1 MKKTTIIIA
10 AIVAAL
16 VLAVVLVINFPNGKP
31 ADQPEGTS
39 APTESSEPTII
50 IPPTDNPD
58 ETDAPDDPT
67 DPSGDV
73 TEHEFDPNDPIGNGD
88 IAPDEINDDPSVK
101 VVDSTV
107 ETEKKDVV
115 VDDPTPADDTVKPSV
130 KEQDVVQTGEVAEE
144 IINDTIIEEKEKAE
158 KERKEEEQK
167 EQEKHPAVVVEEKT
181 TTETPEEK
189 PPVIVEEKDITPSGN
204 EPTYVDPTK
213 GEHPFEIEDNGTPTE
228 YNVDDHLVDGERP
241 GEGIHF

>member
-31 ADQPEGTS
+31 ADQPEETS
-39 APTESSEPTII
+39 VPTESSEPTII

-115 VDDPTPADDTVKPSV
+115 VDDPTPADDSVKPSV

-144 IINDTIIEEKEKAE
+144 IINDTVIEEKEKAE

-167 EQEKHPAVVVEEKT
+167 EQEKHPVVVVEEKT

-204 EPTYVDPTK
+204 EPVYVDPTK
-213 GEHPFEIEDNGTPTE
+213 GEHPFVPPIDLGGIVEDA
-228 YNVDDHLVDGERP
+228 DDFIGKDKP

>member
-1 MKKTTIIIA
+1 M
-10 AIVAAL
+10 
-16 VLAVVLVINFPNGKP
+16 
-31 ADQPEGTS
+31 
-39 APTESSEPTII
+39 
-50 IPPTDNPD
+50 
-58 ETDAPDDPT
+58 
-67 DPSGDV
+67 
-73 TEHEFDPNDPIGNGD
+73 
-88 IAPDEINDDPSVK
+88 
-101 VVDSTV
+101 VDSTV

-130 KEQDVVQTGEVAEE
+130 KEQDVVQTGEVAEV

-213 GEHPFEIEDNGTPTE
+213 GEHPFEIEGNGTPTE

>member
-16 VLAVVLVINFPNGKP
+16 VLAVVLVITFPNGKP

-115 VDDPTPADDTVKPSV
+115 VDDPTPADDTVKPSA
-130 KEQDVVQTGEVAEE
+130 KEQDVVQTGEVAEV

-189 PPVIVEEKDITPSGN
+189 PPVIVEEKDIIPSGN
-204 EPTYVDPTK
+204 EPIYIDPTQ
-213 GEHPFEIEDNGTPTE
+213 GEHPLVIIDNGPPTE
-228 YNVDDHLVDGERP
+228 YNVDDFIGDGDRP

>member
-31 ADQPEGTS
+31 ADQSEGTS
-39 APTESSEPTII
+39 ESTESSEPTIV

-58 ETDAPDDPT
+58 ETDVPDDPT
-67 DPSGDV
+67 DPSNDT

-88 IAPDEINDDPSVK
+88 IARNEINDDPSVK

-115 VDDPTPADDTVKPSV
+115 VDEPTPADDTVKPSV

-144 IINDTIIEEKEKAE
+144 IINDTVIEEKEKAE

-204 EPTYVDPTK
+204 EPVYVDPTK
-213 GEHPFEIEDNGTPTE
+213 GEHPDIVINNGTPTE
-228 YNVDDHLVDGERP
+228 DNAEDFIGEDRL

>member
-31 ADQPEGTS
+31 ADQPGETS
-39 APTESSEPTII
+39 VPTETSEPTIV

-58 ETDAPDDPT
+58 ETDVPDDPT
-67 DPSGDV
+67 DLSGDT
-73 TEHEFDPNDPIGNGD
+73 TEHEFDPTDPIGNGD

-115 VDDPTPADDTVKPSV
+115 VDVPTPSDDTVKPSV

-144 IINDTIIEEKEKAE
+144 IINDTVIEEKEKAE

-167 EQEKHPAVVVEEKT
+167 EQEKHPVVVVEEKT
-181 TTETPEEK
+181 TTETSEEK

-204 EPTYVDPTK
+204 EPIYIDPTQ
-213 GEHPFEIEDNGTPTE
+213 GEHPLVIIDNGPPTE
-228 YNVDDHLVDGERP
+228 YNVDDFIGDGDRP